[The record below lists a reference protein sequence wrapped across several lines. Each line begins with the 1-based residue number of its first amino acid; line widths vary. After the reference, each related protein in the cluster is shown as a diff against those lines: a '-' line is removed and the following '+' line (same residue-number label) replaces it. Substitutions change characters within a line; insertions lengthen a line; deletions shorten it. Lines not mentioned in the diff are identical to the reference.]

1 MNIVLVSP
9 EVEPLAKTGGL
20 ADVAASLAVALRR
33 AKQNVSVVMPF
44 YRAIDTKTFAVH
56 DTGLEVEVPLDRT
69 TYRGRIWRYSEGD
82 VPVYL
87 LENREL
93 YDREGLYGVGG
104 ADYPDNALRFAF
116 LSRAALEAARVL
128 DLRPD
133 VFHIND
139 WQSALLPVYKRLYYR
154 EEPSLRRAG
163 VLLSI
168 HNMAYQG
175 VFDRSQLRRLH
186 LPGNVFHMDGL
197 EFFGQLNLLKGGLVY
212 ADLLSTVSPTYA
224 KEIQTPEA
232 GAGLEGV
239 LHHRAGE
246 LFGILN
252 GIDTTIWNPGRDK
265 KIVANY
271 TLSKP
276 GGKSSNKSELQKSLD
291 LKVDAKAPLAAV
303 IARLDP
309 QKGFDLLLEAAPKL
323 LEAGGQ
329 LALLGSGQ
337 RRYLKDFAKLQG
349 RFRGQV
355 SLNEGFDQ
363 ELARRIYAGADLFL
377 MPSRYEPCGLGQMI
391 AMRYG
396 TIPVVRRTGG
406 LADTV
411 IDFDDNEQKG
421 NGFVFE
427 AFEATAL
434 IDAIMR
440 ALARFGDRRV
450 WPALIRRAM
459 KADFSW
465 KTACQRYLDVYALAM
480 KKARGE

>member
-20 ADVAASLAVALRR
+20 ADVAASLSVALRR

-44 YRAIDTKTFAVH
+44 YRAIDTETFKVQK
-56 DTGLEVEVPLDRT
+56 TGLEVEVPLDRS
-69 TYRGRIWRYSEGD
+69 TYKGQIWRYNLGG

-87 LENREL
+87 LKNQDL
-93 YDREGLYGVGG
+93 YDRDGLYGVDG

-139 WQSALLPVYKRLYYR
+139 WHTALLPVYKRLYYR
-154 EEPSLRRAG
+154 EEHSLRQAG

-186 LPGNVFHMDGL
+186 LPSDVFHMDGL

-232 GAGLEGV
+232 GSGLEGV

-252 GIDTTIWNPGRDK
+252 GIDTTIWSPGRDK
-265 KIVANY
+265 KIFTNY

-276 GGKSSNKSELQKSLD
+276 GGKGSNKSELQKSLD

-303 IARLDP
+303 VARLDP

-323 LEAGGQ
+323 LGAGGQ

-337 RRYLKDFAKLQG
+337 RRYLKDFAKLRK

-411 IDFDDNEQKG
+411 TDFDDDEQMG

-427 AFEATAL
+427 AFEANAL
-434 IDAIMR
+434 IDATMR

-450 WPALIRRAM
+450 WPVLIRRAM

-480 KKARGE
+480 AKARGE

>member
-20 ADVAASLAVALRR
+20 ADVAASLSVALRR

-44 YRAIDTKTFAVH
+44 YRAIDTETFKVQN
-56 DTGLEVEVPLDRT
+56 TGLEVEVPLDRS
-69 TYRGRIWRYSEGD
+69 TYRGRIWRYGQGV

-87 LENREL
+87 LENRDL
-93 YDREGLYGVGG
+93 YDREGLYSVGG

-116 LSRAALEAARVL
+116 FSRAALEASRVL

-154 EEPSLRRAG
+154 EEASLRRAG

-168 HNMAYQG
+168 HNMVYQG
-175 VFDRSQLRRLH
+175 VFDRSELRRLH

-252 GIDTTIWNPGRDK
+252 GIDTSMWNPGRDK
-265 KIVANY
+265 KIFTNY

-291 LKVDAKAPLAAV
+291 LNVDAKAPLAAV

-337 RRYLKDFAKLQG
+337 RRYLKDFAKLQE

-411 IDFDDNEQKG
+411 IDFDRDEELG
-421 NGFVFE
+421 NGFAFD

-434 IDAIMR
+434 VDAIMR
-440 ALARFGDRRV
+440 AMARFDDRRV
-450 WPALIRRAM
+450 WPALVRRAM
-459 KADFSW
+459 KTDFSW
-465 KTACQRYLDVYALAM
+465 KTACQRYLDVYVLAM

>member
-1 MNIVLVSP
+1 
-9 EVEPLAKTGGL
+9 
-20 ADVAASLAVALRR
+20 
-33 AKQNVSVVMPF
+33 
-44 YRAIDTKTFAVH
+44 
-56 DTGLEVEVPLDRT
+56 
-69 TYRGRIWRYSEGD
+69 
-82 VPVYL
+82 
-87 LENREL
+87 
-93 YDREGLYGVGG
+93 
-104 ADYPDNALRFAF
+104 
-116 LSRAALEAARVL
+116 
-128 DLRPD
+128 
-133 VFHIND
+133 
-139 WQSALLPVYKRLYYR
+139 
-154 EEPSLRRAG
+154 
-163 VLLSI
+163 
-168 HNMAYQG
+168 
-175 VFDRSQLRRLH
+175 
-186 LPGNVFHMDGL
+186 MDGL

-212 ADLLSTVSPTYA
+212 ADLLPTVSPTYA

-265 KIVANY
+265 KIFANY

-276 GGKSSNKSELQKSLD
+276 RGKSSNKSELQKSLD

-337 RRYLKDFAKLQG
+337 RLYLKDFAKLQE

-411 IDFDDNEQKG
+411 IDFDDDEQMG

-434 IDAIMR
+434 VDATMR
-440 ALARFGDRRV
+440 AMARFGDRRV